1 MVLHALNLVAVLAAE
16 RLVDVVAVGDHSGA
30 LVLIR
35 VGVTFSK
42 HSLSHNLV
50 LLHHLNAEDVVDLD
64 VMGGE
69 AVVKEVRGEH
79 HVVAL
84 VPELWVV
91 LRVEEIDVA
100 GAHKAEAREHKHS
113 APHPHEDAR
122 NVDGALGHTD
132 KARQGRAHHSD
143 DLVAE
148 NPVPV
153 HHLHDSEQRMGGVLT
168 LTHLVEAGKSADK
181 ARALGETLIHQV
193 L

>member
-1 MVLHALNLVAVLAAE
+1 MVLHALNLVVVLAAE
-16 RLVDVVAVGDHSGA
+16 RLVDVVGVRDQGSA
-30 LVLIR
+30 LVLIG
-35 VGVTFSK
+35 VGITLSE
-42 HSLSHNLV
+42 HALSHNLV

-69 AVVKEVRGEH
+69 AVVQEVRGEH

-100 GAHKAEAREHKHS
+100 GAHEAEAREHEHR
-113 APHPHEDAR
+113 APHPHEDAG
-122 NVDGALGHTD
+122 NVDGALGHAD
-132 KARQGRAHHSD
+132 EARQGRAHHSD

-153 HHLHDSEQRMGGVLT
+153 HHLHDSEQRVGG
-168 LTHLVEAGKSADK
+168 EYWRSP
-181 ARALGETLIHQV
+181 IS
-193 L
+193 

>member
-1 MVLHALNLVAVLAAE
+1 MNLVVVLAAE
-16 RLVDVVAVGDHSGA
+16 RLVDIVAVGDHSSA

-35 VGVTFSK
+35 VGVTLSK
-42 HSLSHNLV
+42 HALSHNLV

-91 LRVEEIDVA
+91 LSVEEVNVA
-100 GAHKAEAREHKHS
+100 GAHEAEAGKHKHG
-113 APHPHEDAR
+113 APHPHENASD
-122 NVDGALGHTD
+122 VDGALGHAD
-132 KARQGRAHHSD
+132 KARQGRAHHSN

-153 HHLHDSEQRMGGVLT
+153 HHFHDSKQRMGGVLT
-168 LTHLVEAGKSADK
+168 LAHLVETCKSADK
-181 ARALGETLIHQV
+181 AGALSKTLIHQV